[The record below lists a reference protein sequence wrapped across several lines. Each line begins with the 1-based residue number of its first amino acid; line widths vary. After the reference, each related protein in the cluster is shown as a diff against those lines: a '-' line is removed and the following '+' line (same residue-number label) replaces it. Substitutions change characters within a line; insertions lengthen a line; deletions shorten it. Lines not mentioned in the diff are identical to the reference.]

1 MRISSE
7 DDLSGAIK
15 YALKKKQER
24 DIPTFP
30 KEGYFTY
37 ENLSKKSLR
46 TLYRIKKAEKESY
59 GSFSWYMYPGNIR
72 KILDYLIKQK
82 K

>member
-1 MRISSE
+1 MKIDE
-7 DDLSGAIK
+7 DLLKIIK
-15 YALKKKQER
+15 NTLNKNKDK
-24 DIPTFP
+24 IPKFP

-37 ENLSKKSLR
+37 DNLSKKSLS

-59 GSFSWYMYPGNIR
+59 GSFSWYMYPCNIK